1 MLLRRAQ
8 MPQREALGEIIES
21 LIRFFP
27 GSADEYPRLSPV
39 GGWVGVV
46 GLAYLGMWGFL
57 LVVQDGWRRIRLNR

>member
-1 MLLRRAQ
+1 MLFAPGQ

-27 GSADEYPRLSPV
+27 GCADEYPRLSPV
-39 GGWVGVV
+39 GGLAWV